1 MPPVRKITKEDII
14 KKSLSIVNE
23 EGLTSLNARRL
34 AKELM
39 CSTQPIFS
47 QFKNMEELN
56 SAVVDEIYH
65 IFDKYMLKEN
75 YNHLVYKDI
84 GLNYIHFAKEYPN
97 YFKILFQSDKKL
109 KARSFVELTGPSKRI
124 FETIQ
129 KQVHEVLNNRKEVIK
144 FHIKMWFYVN
154 GIANL
159 VSNNTCEFT
168 DIDLDNFLK
177 EQYLSMLL
185 YEYQKGNIK
194 KEVIDNVINNKLTLT
209 KGGVNN
215 EGIKD

>member
-1 MPPVRKITKEDII
+1 
-14 KKSLSIVNE
+14 
-23 EGLTSLNARRL
+23 
-34 AKELM
+34 
-39 CSTQPIFS
+39 
-47 QFKNMEELN
+47 
-56 SAVVDEIYH
+56 
-65 IFDKYMLKEN
+65 
-75 YNHLVYKDI
+75 
-84 GLNYIHFAKEYPN
+84 
-97 YFKILFQSDKKL
+97 
-109 KARSFVELTGPSKRI
+109 
-124 FETIQ
+124 
-129 KQVHEVLNNRKEVIK
+129 
-144 FHIKMWFYVN
+144 MWFYVN

>member
-1 MPPVRKITKEDII
+1 M
-14 KKSLSIVNE
+14 
-23 EGLTSLNARRL
+23 
-34 AKELM
+34 
-39 CSTQPIFS
+39 
-47 QFKNMEELN
+47 
-56 SAVVDEIYH
+56 
-65 IFDKYMLKEN
+65 
-75 YNHLVYKDI
+75 
-84 GLNYIHFAKEYPN
+84 
-97 YFKILFQSDKKL
+97 KKL
-109 KARSFVELTGPSKRI
+109 
-124 FETIQ
+124 
-129 KQVHEVLNNRKEVIK
+129 LN
-144 FHIKMWFYVN
+144 FIKMWFYVN

>member
-14 KKSLSIVNE
+14 KKSLFLVNE

-97 YFKILFQSDKKL
+97 YFKILFQIDKKL

-129 KQVHEVLNNRKEVIK
+129 KQTGLSNEDVVK

-185 YEYQKGNIK
+185 YEYKKGNIK

-215 EGIKD
+215 EEIKD

>member
-14 KKSLSIVNE
+14 KKSLFLVNE

-97 YFKILFQSDKKL
+97 YFKILFQIDKKL

-129 KQVHEVLNNRKEVIK
+129 KQTGLSNEDVVK

-168 DIDLDNFLK
+168 DIALDNFLK

-185 YEYQKGNIK
+185 YEYKKGNIK

-215 EGIKD
+215 EEIKD

>member
-84 GLNYIHFAKEYPN
+84 GLNYIHIAKEYPN

-129 KQVHEVLNNRKEVIK
+129 KQTGLSNEEVIK

>member
-84 GLNYIHFAKEYPN
+84 GLNYIHIAKEYPN

-129 KQVHEVLNNRKEVIK
+129 KQTGLSNEEVIK

-215 EGIKD
+215 EEIKD

>member
-14 KKSLSIVNE
+14 KKSLFLVNE

-97 YFKILFQSDKKL
+97 YFKILFQIDKKL

-129 KQVHEVLNNRKEVIK
+129 KQTGLSNEDVVK

-185 YEYQKGNIK
+185 YEYKKGNIK

>member
-23 EGLTSLNARRL
+23 EALTSLNARRL

-56 SAVVDEIYH
+56 SAVVDEIYN

-129 KQVHEVLNNRKEVIK
+129 KQTGLSNEEVIK

>member
-14 KKSLSIVNE
+14 KKSLFLVNE

-129 KQVHEVLNNRKEVIK
+129 KQTGLSNEDVIK

-185 YEYQKGNIK
+185 YEYKKGNIK
-194 KEVIDNVINNKLTLT
+194 KEVIDNVINNKLVLT

>member
-56 SAVVDEIYH
+56 SAVVDEISH

-129 KQVHEVLNNRKEVIK
+129 KQTGLSNEEVIK

-209 KGGVNN
+209 KGGVKN

>member
-1 MPPVRKITKEDII
+1 MPPARKITKEDII

-97 YFKILFQSDKKL
+97 YFKILFQIDKKL

-129 KQVHEVLNNRKEVIK
+129 KQTGLSNEEVTK

-185 YEYQKGNIK
+185 YEYKKGNIK

-215 EGIKD
+215 EEIKD

>member
-1 MPPVRKITKEDII
+1 MPPARKITKEDII
-14 KKSLSIVNE
+14 KKSLFLVNE

-97 YFKILFQSDKKL
+97 YFKILFQIDKKL

-129 KQVHEVLNNRKEVIK
+129 KQTGLSNEEVTK

-185 YEYQKGNIK
+185 YEYKKGNIK

-215 EGIKD
+215 EEIKD

>member
-14 KKSLSIVNE
+14 KKSLFLVNE

-97 YFKILFQSDKKL
+97 YFKILFQIDKKL

-129 KQVHEVLNNRKEVIK
+129 KQTGLSNEDVVK

-185 YEYQKGNIK
+185 YEYKKGNIK
-194 KEVIDNVINNKLTLT
+194 KEVIDNVINNKLVLT

>member
-14 KKSLSIVNE
+14 KKSLFIVNK

-47 QFKNMEELN
+47 KFKNMEELN

-75 YNHLVYKDI
+75 YNYLVYKDI

-129 KQVHEVLNNRKEVIK
+129 KQTGLSNEEVTK

-154 GIANL
+154 RIANL